1 MAEQEEPQLW
11 QTAAPVEFVPHIDE
25 RTEAQALLISTRQGA
40 GFGVAAGQLGHALQS
55 RATHLLMDY
64 SQNACAM
71 RYQIDGAWE
80 QLPPLDRETGDAMLY
95 AMKQL
100 CLLNPADR
108 RSAQTGK
115 CTIKMGKEKHTL
127 TLQAQGVASGERV
140 LAKLEPVNVPFK
152 HLSDLGMR
160 DKMIESLKEQLN
172 SEGTIVL
179 ITAPM
184 SAGLTTTWAVTVEAA
199 DRFIRD
205 FQAFEDKEKPEPETI
220 NINPNFFGGDTGLT
234 EPEML
239 RKAILKEPDVIVF
252 PELPQPDSMELA
264 IDQVEKNDKQIYTRM
279 VADSAMAGLVQLL
292 PKYRDS
298 AGQIVKHISAVLCQK
313 LARRLCDDCKV
324 GFEPQPQLL
333 KQLGIPAGR
342 VAMLYQPFVPPPI
355 EQQVDENGRPDPV
368 IPCQACN
375 GRGYLGRIA
384 IFELLRPGEQ
394 LQAALMKTQDLAKL
408 NHVAKTEGHR
418 SIQSEAVLAVARGL
432 TSLEELK
439 RIFASG

>member
-11 QTAAPVEFVPHIDE
+11 QTAAPVEFVPHLDE

-40 GFGVAAGQLGHALQS
+40 GFEVAAGQFGHALQS

-95 AMKQL
+95 AVKQL

-115 CTIKMGKEKHTL
+115 CTVKIGKEKHTL
-127 TLQAQGVASGERV
+127 VVQAQGVASGERV

-152 HLSDLGMR
+152 RLSDLGMR
-160 DKMIESLKEQLN
+160 DKMIESLKEQLD

-179 ITAPM
+179 ITTPK
-184 SAGLTTTWAVTVEAA
+184 SAGLTTTWAVCVEAA
-199 DRFIRD
+199 DRFVRD
-205 FQAFEDKEKPEPETI
+205 FQAFEDQEQPEPETI

-239 RKAILKEPDVIVF
+239 LLSILKEQDVFVF
-252 PELPQPDSMELA
+252 PELPQPDSMELV
-264 IDQVEKNDKQIYTRM
+264 INQVEKNEKQIYARM
-279 VADSAMAGLVQLL
+279 VADSAMSGLIQLH

-298 AGQIVKHISAVLCQK
+298 AGQIIKHINVVQCQK
-313 LARRLCDDCKV
+313 LAR
-324 GFEPQPQLL
+324 QL
-333 KQLGIPAGR
+333 
-342 VAMLYQPFVPPPI
+342 
-355 EQQVDENGRPDPV
+355 
-368 IPCQACN
+368 
-375 GRGYLGRIA
+375 
-384 IFELLRPGEQ
+384 
-394 LQAALMKTQDLAKL
+394 
-408 NHVAKTEGHR
+408 
-418 SIQSEAVLAVARGL
+418 
-432 TSLEELK
+432 
-439 RIFASG
+439 